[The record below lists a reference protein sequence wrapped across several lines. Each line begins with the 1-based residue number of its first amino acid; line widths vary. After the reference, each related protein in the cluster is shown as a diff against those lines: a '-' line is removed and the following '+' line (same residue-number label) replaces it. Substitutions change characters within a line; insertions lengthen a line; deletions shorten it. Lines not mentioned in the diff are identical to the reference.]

1 MNVSLRDTARSMPE
15 QSGDR
20 KFRKPEVTSNTRKG
34 VAEDMWGD
42 PCKICLGAN
51 SIEYS
56 DNTDE
61 VPIAN
66 ISRKQIWRL
75 LVDGLVVDA
84 LHRRAADHS
93 NLLAALG
100 IRKVDRPIVR
110 FEPRALETKHLHPP
124 KACKQE
130 QPYGAQRRRMLARNH
145 SVPHHLAQVPQLV
158 SIQPPLHFAH
168 GDLANTERRILL
180 DETEA
185 GRMPE

>member
-1 MNVSLRDTARSMPE
+1 MDISLRDSARRVTE

-20 KFRKPEVTSNTRKG
+20 QLGEPQIAGDAGKG
-34 VAEDMWGD
+34 VSKDMWGD
-42 PCKICLGAN
+42 PCKISLGAN
-51 SIEYS
+51 SIEYP
-56 DNTDE
+56 DNPDE

-66 ISRKQIWRL
+66 IGGKQIWRL

-93 NLLAALG
+93 DLLAALG

-110 FEPRALETKHLHPP
+110 FEPRALQTKHLHPP
-124 KACKQE
+124 KASEQE
-130 QPYGAQRRRMLARNH
+130 QSYGSQRRRMLARNH

-158 SIQPPLHFAH
+158 SIQPPRHFAY

-180 DETEA
+180 DETETR
-185 GRMPE
+185 RMPE